1 MWFPKALELDQSY
14 INALNHARK
23 YAKVHHV
30 EDNKYLLYFNSSI
43 WNSNRLVDLDMK
55 HLSTWLNVNK
65 FSLDLQKTELVI
77 FKKKRK
83 TLEHEIK
90 IQFNRKGLYPTPGIK
105 Y

>member
-1 MWFPKALELDQSY
+1 
-14 INALNHARK
+14 
-23 YAKVHHV
+23 
-30 EDNKYLLYFNSSI
+30 
-43 WNSNRLVDLDMK
+43 MK
-55 HLSTWLNVNK
+55 HLSTWLNINK